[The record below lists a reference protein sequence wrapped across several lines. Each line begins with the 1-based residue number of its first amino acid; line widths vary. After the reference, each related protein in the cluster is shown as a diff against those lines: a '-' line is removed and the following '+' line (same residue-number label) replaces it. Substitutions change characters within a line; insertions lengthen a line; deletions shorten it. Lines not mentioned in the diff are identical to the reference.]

1 MKVNFIFGDNVIL
14 LTSLEQFDYRFT
26 FIMTLIYETDKY
38 LILCENIKIVSLLT
52 EERVAKD

>member
-52 EERVAKD
+52 EERVA